1 MAPLGILSVFVAVIS
16 LSFGLPSPIDYEYL
30 SDEEY
35 QSDYYNDAYYDG
47 NDNDKYED
55 GNENK
60 IGPENESKRIPKFV
74 SISKT
79 ITINE
84 GQTIKLPCQVDKL
97 ENFVMIWKHGTNILA
112 MNGKLMDNK
121 KNDARFVLETPS
133 NGNNLVIS
141 LAEVKDEGEYICQVS
156 AYNPVEIKHTVKIR
170 VAPEV
175 QATGFPAPQG
185 EENMITVEAGQPVE
199 LDCQVLKGSPS
210 PDIIWTR
217 KERSLPSGEMSLKGN
232 SISFPKTN
240 RHHSGIYICSADN
253 GWGEPTT
260 SKLKL
265 NVQHAPVIEQEQTF
279 IHTKEGDET
288 EVTCIVH
295 SSPHSMVTWY
305 RNGKILEK
313 TKNII
318 NQRGNRHTLLIT
330 QITGSTHGKYECRA
344 RNDFGEDMKTIEVSG
359 KASPAEFKS
368 GQLGENKK
376 KYALEWVVE
385 SITTVTEFK
394 VEYRKVKDVDG
405 EWMKKMVTPTKVDP
419 KGYAGE
425 VVIDG
430 LAPSTEY
437 VARVSSKNDFGY
449 SNLSPEFK
457 FHTANDVPVKQRK
470 TKPKQP
476 PSPKQLPNTHTSS
489 DSSVSRTAFSY
500 LGLLL
505 PVFFAAF
512 L

>member
-1 MAPLGILSVFVAVIS
+1 MAPLGLLSVLVAVIS
-16 LSFGLPSPIDYEYL
+16 LSLGLPSPIDYEYL
-30 SDEEY
+30 SDEQY
-35 QSDYYNDAYYDG
+35 QSDYYNDQDYYEG
-47 NDNDKYED
+47 N
-55 GNENK
+55 GNEINK
-60 IGPENESKRIPKFV
+60 IGGQEKESKRTPKFI

-79 ITINE
+79 VTINE
-84 GQTIKLPCQVDKL
+84 GQTIKLPCVVDKL
-97 ENFVMIWKHGTNILA
+97 DNFVMIWKHKQKVGEPNILA
-112 MNGKLMDNK
+112 VSGNLMDK
-121 KNDARFVLETPS
+121 KDTRFVLETPP

-175 QATGFPAPQG
+175 QASGYPAPEG

-199 LDCQVLKGSPS
+199 LDCKVLKGSPR
-210 PDIIWTR
+210 PDIIWSR
-217 KERSLPSGEMSLKGN
+217 KERSLPSGEMSIKAD

-240 RHHSGIYICSADN
+240 RRHSGIYICSADN
-253 GWGEPTT
+253 GWGEPAT
-260 SKLKL
+260 SKIKL

-295 SSPHSMVTWY
+295 SSPHSIVTWY
-305 RNGKILEK
+305 RNGQVLEK
-313 TKNII
+313 TKNVI

-368 GQLGENKK
+368 GQLGEKKK

-385 SITTVTEFK
+385 SITQVTEFK
-394 VEYRKVKDVDG
+394 VEYRKVKDDSDK
-405 EWMKKMVTPTKVDP
+405 WMKKMVTPTKVDP

-425 VVIDG
+425 VVIDD

-457 FHTANDVPVKQRK
+457 FHTANDGPLKQRK
-470 TKPKQP
+470 TNVKPKP
-476 PSPKQLPNTHTSS
+476 HPSPKQEPSTHTSS
-489 DSSVSRTAFSY
+489 VSRITFSH

-505 PVFFAAF
+505 PVFFIAF